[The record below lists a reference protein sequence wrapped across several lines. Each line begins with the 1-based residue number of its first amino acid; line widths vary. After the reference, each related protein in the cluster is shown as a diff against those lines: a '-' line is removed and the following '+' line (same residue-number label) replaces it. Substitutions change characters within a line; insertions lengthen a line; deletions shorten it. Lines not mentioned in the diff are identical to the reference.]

1 MERWKKAERVILA
14 CREREISLSVF
25 ITFSTITLPMKWLH
39 TELCRV
45 TRIYI
50 KPSRSGKENSKPK
63 KTKPRTCCCNSA
75 IFLSKYIVKD
85 GETSEI
91 GTYGA
96 EDGIVV
102 FLPLLF
108 YLCCSCKFFCVGK
121 IKLLVVSFCCCV
133 GSVSLTC
140 NWKIDLISSSKWT
153 VFQANNKKE
162 KNK

>member
-1 MERWKKAERVILA
+1 
-14 CREREISLSVF
+14 
-25 ITFSTITLPMKWLH
+25 MKWLH

-63 KTKPRTCCCNSA
+63 ETKPRTCCCNGA

-85 GETSEI
+85 TNLVMQQGLSRRNI
-91 GTYGA
+91 RNWDCYGA
-96 EDGIVV
+96 EDCILV
-102 FLPLLF
+102 FLPHLF

-121 IKLLVVSFCCCV
+121 IKLLVVCFCCCV
-133 GSVSLTC
+133 ESVSLTR
-140 NWKIDLISSSKWT
+140 NWKIDLISSSEWT